1 MPVSAELAGIPMVDV
16 WRGERVESTH
26 AVAACAC
33 DDAGTILLEHGS
45 IDVPVFLRSSAKPFI
60 AAAAVRA
67 GVAERFGLDAHEIAV
82 MCASHMGEPRHLTTA
97 ASILAKIGATVDDL
111 QCGGMPDALHNN
123 CSGKHAG
130 ILALAKL
137 RGEPFAGYLD
147 AAHPVQREILAFCE
161 RVFDDRFT
169 PDRIAIDGCGIPVF
183 ATTLARAARGFARF
197 ATLRGFDGAD
207 RAALPLRFT
216 VATTRPRGECTGT
229 ASDRSPTSYSW
240 STIAWPWR
248 RTLRSARR
256 SLSTLLTVRDAMAG
270 DPWMVSGTGRFDTG
284 LMQVSGGAIIAK
296 GGAEGVHASALL
308 GTGTGLVVKV
318 VDGAA
323 RAAAPATLALLAG
336 LRALE
341 GAAADALGA
350 HARPPVRNVA
360 GRVVGEIRARASG

>member
-26 AVAACAC
+26 AVAACVC

-197 ATLRGFDGAD
+197 ATLRGFDDAD
-207 RAALPLRFT
+207 R
-216 VATTRPRGECTGT
+216 T
-229 ASDRSPTSYSW
+229 A
-240 STIAWPWR
+240 
-248 RTLRSARR
+248 
-256 SLSTLLTVRDAMAG
+256 LLTVRDAMAG

>member
-16 WRGERVESTH
+16 FRGERVESTH

-33 DDAGTILLEHGS
+33 DDAGAVLLEHGT
-45 IDVPVFLRSSAKPFI
+45 IDVPVFLRSAAKPFI

-82 MCASHMGEPRHLTTA
+82 MCASHMGEPRHLATA
-97 ASILAKIGATVDDL
+97 ASILAKIGARMEDL

-169 PDRIAIDGCGIPVF
+169 PDRLAVDGCGIPVF
-183 ATTLARAARGFARF
+183 ATTLAHAARGFARF
-197 ATLRGFDGAD
+197 ATLRGFDDAD
-207 RAALPLRFT
+207 RGA
-216 VATTRPRGECTGT
+216 
-229 ASDRSPTSYSW
+229 
-240 STIAWPWR
+240 
-248 RTLRSARR
+248 
-256 SLSTLLTVRDAMAG
+256 LLTVRDAMAG
-270 DPWMVSGTGRFDTG
+270 DPWLVSGTGRFDTD
-284 LMQVSGGAIIAK
+284 LMTAAGGAIVAK
-296 GGAEGVHASALL
+296 GGAEGVHATALC
-308 GTGTGLVVKV
+308 GAGAGLVLKV

-323 RAAAPATLALLAG
+323 RAVAPATLSLLARLG
-336 LRALE
+336 ALA
-341 GAAADALGA
+341 GAAGGVLDGHA
-350 HARPPVRNVA
+350 HPAVRNVA
-360 GRVVGEIRARASG
+360 GCIVGEIRARPAV